1 MNWTFSGWCCQ
12 ESEVSGETGEVCS
25 RGHQA
30 ERISHV
36 TSMTFFSTAVFIQ
49 MYCWFPNTITNI
61 DKAWFWSASEK
72 YLLSLQLLFAY
83 TSCHT
88 ICAAPRSS
96 VGTLIVSCLSCLL
109 PTSWAG
115 RHSVVWEG
123 GGFGQEVGR
132 ALREKL
138 RKWKLTAVYP
148 PFTSFSMGVGL
159 AVVGVSRDS
168 VDHRM
173 LAPFLLLLLHR
184 PCLSRCWHAK
194 CQQISA
200 PCPASAKHCTLTQFD
215 F

>member
-96 VGTLIVSCLSCLL
+96 VGTLIVSCLSCPL

-115 RHSVVWEG
+115 RHSVVWEALVKKW
-123 GGFGQEVGR
+123 EERYGR
-132 ALREKL
+132 NWGSGSWPLFTHHSR
-138 RKWKLTAVYP
+138 
-148 PFTSFSMGVGL
+148 PFPWEWGW
-159 AVVGVSRDS
+159 R
-168 VDHRM
+168 
-173 LAPFLLLLLHR
+173 
-184 PCLSRCWHAK
+184 W
-194 CQQISA
+194 
-200 PCPASAKHCTLTQFD
+200 
-215 F
+215 